1 MSFPFFSKKS
11 IFQDVSLEV
20 YPPVCFD
27 LEIKK
32 LFSLTVIALHS
43 SNQVH

>member
-1 MSFPFFSKKS
+1 MSFLFFSKEF
-11 IFQDVSLEV
+11 IFQDVALEV

-32 LFSLTVIALHS
+32 LFGLTVIALHS